1 MNTSDDTTRPT
12 TPPNKRPPISQNAFT
27 PVSHHSTQDLEY
39 LTGVTDLMRDAVKKD
54 VDYIAIE
61 VKREEFSDYV
71 LPPLK
76 QGIDIEQI
84 VKTLEA
90 EGLIIAEKRSFSNA
104 KSARIWKDFSKSPS
118 YQKLNEEKVLAPL
131 EAICSRV
138 TKLASAQLNGCPLT
152 VTLVRSC
159 SIDFVSSEVI
169 KHAFQYLRSDTTW
182 RPRSKMKAKKPE
194 ENANTVHNVDEELD
208 EESAALADSERE
220 KAIHG
225 KQAYGDAIGWMNDTF
240 YELAGILNQLR
251 VLLTTR
257 YRDFEA
263 SFPCVDWGRLQGTH
277 KEIQQIFEQ
286 CREYAFDIK
295 TELLPYKSTDLWNLT
310 SPSNDEDDADK
321 QSEEEHKASRNEEKT
336 AEDLLQELILNEDGE
351 SDGDDEDEDNRP
363 PFSVHMVK

>member
-1 MNTSDDTTRPT
+1 
-12 TPPNKRPPISQNAFT
+12 
-27 PVSHHSTQDLEY
+27 
-39 LTGVTDLMRDAVKKD
+39 
-54 VDYIAIE
+54 
-61 VKREEFSDYV
+61 
-71 LPPLK
+71 
-76 QGIDIEQI
+76 
-84 VKTLEA
+84 
-90 EGLIIAEKRSFSNA
+90 
-104 KSARIWKDFSKSPS
+104 
-118 YQKLNEEKVLAPL
+118 
-131 EAICSRV
+131 
-138 TKLASAQLNGCPLT
+138 
-152 VTLVRSC
+152 
-159 SIDFVSSEVI
+159 
-169 KHAFQYLRSDTTW
+169 
-182 RPRSKMKAKKPE
+182 MKAKKPE
-194 ENANTVHNVDEELD
+194 ENANTVQFFHNDLHDLESLWWIAIWELLFHRSNVDEELD

-220 KAIHG
+220 KAIRKLFPRAMIHG
-225 KQAYGDAIGWMNDTF
+225 DRSDFIDGRQAYDDAIGWMNDTF
-240 YELAGILNQLR
+240 YELAGILNQFR

>member
-1 MNTSDDTTRPT
+1 MSDFHSLFCRFDSFTLT
-12 TPPNKRPPISQNAFT
+12 ISFR
-27 PVSHHSTQDLEY
+27 SC
-39 LTGVTDLMRDAVKKD
+39 
-54 VDYIAIE
+54 
-61 VKREEFSDYV
+61 F
-71 LPPLK
+71 K
-76 QGIDIEQI
+76 Q
-84 VKTLEA
+84 
-90 EGLIIAEKRSFSNA
+90 
-104 KSARIWKDFSKSPS
+104 
-118 YQKLNEEKVLAPL
+118 
-131 EAICSRV
+131 
-138 TKLASAQLNGCPLT
+138 
-152 VTLVRSC
+152 C

-169 KHAFQYLRSDTTW
+169 KHAFRYLPSDTTW

-194 ENANTVHNVDEELD
+194 ENANIVQFCHNDLHDLESLWCIAIWKLFFHRSNVDEELD

-240 YELAGILNQLR
+240 YELAGILNQFR